1 MKTKQGWKTRGYLAT
16 TAVSLLMLLSSC
28 ATLNQPKTETN
39 TVAKA
44 QIKEVPQKS
53 SGSVTL
59 PTQEK
64 KTLALG
70 AGDIFE
76 IRVYNEKDISNI
88 YRVSNSGYI
97 NFPLLGTVEVNGLT
111 SIQLVSFLQLKL
123 KKYLKNPQVSVF
135 IKEFHSKKV
144 YVFGQVRKPGTFT
157 YEDNMNIIQAIT
169 LAGGLQPLADPNGT
183 FVNRVINGAEQKIK
197 VAIKDIGKGEA
208 PNVVLQP
215 GDIVYV
221 PESLF

>member
-1 MKTKQGWKTRGYLAT
+1 MRTSLRWPKNIDRLALIPLIAVVVGCASSSNT
-16 TAVSLLMLLSSC
+16 QTSPQAATPASQSTAPVQTIPAAASQS
-28 ATLNQPKTETN
+28 
-39 TVAKA
+39 
-44 QIKEVPQKS
+44 
-53 SGSVTL
+53 
-59 PTQEK
+59 
-64 KTLALG
+64 LALG

-97 NFPLLGTVEVNGLT
+97 NFPLLGATKVNGLT
-111 SIQLVSFLQLKL
+111 STQLVSFLELKL
-123 KKYLKNPQVSVF
+123 KEFLRNPQVSVF

-157 YEDNMNIIQAIT
+157 YEENMNIIQAIT

-183 FVNRVINGAEQKIK
+183 FVNRVVNGTEQKIK
-197 VAIKDIGKGEA
+197 VAIRDIGKGEA
-208 PNVVLQP
+208 PNVVLHP